1 MHTQIFCGTISLLN
15 QRTQRSSKMEQLDRD
30 AVDLKKFMDDRWLTL
45 GDLAELL
52 IMLCEEQGRPVDH
65 VMETG
70 KLYFN
75 QHQ

>member
-1 MHTQIFCGTISLLN
+1 
-15 QRTQRSSKMEQLDRD
+15 MEHLDRD
-30 AVDLKKFMDDRWLTL
+30 AADLKKFMDDRWLTL
-45 GDLAELL
+45 GDMAELL

-75 QHQ
+75 RHQ